1 MKSAPIVDQSR
12 KGELAANYEEMEDHM
27 RNVITGFGEMDPPG
41 AADIEA
47 AIRNFESN
55 RFAVMHFTSKEE
67 AADYLDR
74 VIDGTTVGFGDS
86 VTLMTMKM
94 AERLSKHNY
103 VVDPNTCPK
112 GIFYHAVKIA
122 MDMEIFLTSVNAAA
136 ETGELVN
143 IDSSG
148 NRVAGSLFGH
158 RKVYYVLSTNKI
170 MPTLEQAVWRV
181 RNVAAPMNAKRFG
194 FKTPCA
200 LKGDRC
206 YNCKSPDRICNK
218 LVIYMKQGKLMEE
231 EIVLIDEPL
240 GL

>member
-1 MKSAPIVDQSR
+1 
-12 KGELAANYEEMEDHM
+12 
-27 RNVITGFGEMDPPG
+27 MDSIKRE
-41 AADIEA
+41 DIEKTIA
-47 AIRNFESN
+47 ALKRNGYSVSF
-55 RFAVMHFTSKEE
+55 FDTKEE
-67 AADYLDR
+67 AARYLNSK
-74 VIDGTTVGFGDS
+74 IDNKTVGFGDS

-94 AERLSKHNY
+94 AERLSTHNY

-112 GIFYHAVKIA
+112 RIFYHAVKIA
-122 MDMEIFLTSVNAAA
+122 MDTEIFLTSVNAAA

-231 EIVLIDEPL
+231 EIVLIDEPV
-240 GL
+240 GF